1 MVATKIAAFMVG
13 SFYAGVAG
21 ALWAYYLRY
30 VSVEQFTLIQSV
42 WLVGMIIVGGMGSI
56 VGALVG
62 VVFVQTLNEA
72 ITSLGPSLV
81 ALLPGVAGDA
91 VFTAMNLVLGGV
103 LAAFL
108 LLEPKGLMHR
118 WNLLKA
124 GYRLWPYPH

>member
-1 MVATKIAAFMVG
+1 M
-13 SFYAGVAG
+13 
-21 ALWAYYLRY
+21 
-30 VSVEQFTLIQSV
+30 
-42 WLVGMIIVGGMGSI
+42 
-56 VGALVG
+56 
-62 VVFVQTLNEA
+62 
-72 ITSLGPSLV
+72 